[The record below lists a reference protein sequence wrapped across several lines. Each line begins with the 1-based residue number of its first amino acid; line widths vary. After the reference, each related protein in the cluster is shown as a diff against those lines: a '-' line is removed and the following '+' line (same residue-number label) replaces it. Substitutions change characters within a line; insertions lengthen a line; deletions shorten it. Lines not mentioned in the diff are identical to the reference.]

1 MYILYYIY
9 IYIWHDK
16 CPKLLAGFMKLLAF
30 IPSCCAC
37 TGSKTMQHIAEK
49 SSGFS
54 RQCIV

>member
-1 MYILYYIY
+1 MYILYY